1 MSHTQPHRAT
11 YDESGNIIIVDDVP
25 ATRESLVVA
34 KHVPNDPPTIARHS
48 RHGVWKVEEEKKTP
62 RVTQPSTTVTA
73 QETVGVSIKEEKPE
87 KPSALTTVTVHTK
100 NMAWNALTEGKK
112 QLRETLQNAQSD
124 IDALSE
130 SLVATPKRT
139 RGLLKRVWKSA
150 SEPIVIPGSKR
161 TKKPKSKLQLFLID
175 TIRFGG
181 TFALIFG
188 VLFSAINYQSFYQIA
203 KAELALGNDLTQ
215 EKALQDIVSDDGR
228 DGTSGT
234 SGNRGSSQD
243 LRSLLPDV
251 GPMEDRLIIPKL
263 GKNVPI
269 VRPSMDALM
278 KEDWP
283 KFEEDIQEALRDG
296 VVHYPGSAKPGQAGN
311 FFLTGHSSYYPWVS
325 SQYKDVFA
333 RLGELGI
340 GDTYS
345 VFYGGDKHT
354 YRIIEKK
361 EVKPSNVTVL
371 DQPTDKRLATLM
383 TCTPI
388 GTTLRRLIL
397 VAEEIDPRTNLA
409 LTVGEKVADQKQNLK
424 LQSLPI

>member
-1 MSHTQPHRAT
+1 
-11 YDESGNIIIVDDVP
+11 
-25 ATRESLVVA
+25 L
-34 KHVPNDPPTIARHS
+34 
-48 RHGVWKVEEEKKTP
+48 EEEKKAKPDSPTLP
-62 RVTQPSTTVTA
+62 SHTHQPVASVA
-73 QETVGVSIKEEKPE
+73 IKSEKKHE
-87 KPSALTTVTVHTK
+87 PSALTKITIHTK
-100 NMAWNALTEGKK
+100 NIVHSALAESKN
-112 QLRETLQNAQSD
+112 QLRETLQNAESD
-124 IDALSE
+124 IEEIS
-130 SLVATPKRT
+130 ATCAKAPQRT
-139 RGLLKRVWKSA
+139 RGLLKRVWQSA
-150 SEPIVIPGSKR
+150 SKPIIIPGSKR
-161 TKKPKSKLQLFLID
+161 LKKPRSKLQLFLID

-188 VLFSAINYQSFYQIA
+188 VLFTAINYQSFYQIA
-203 KAELALGNDLTQ
+203 KAELALGDDLQ
-215 EKALQDIVSDDGR
+215 NEKALQDMVQSSDR
-228 DGTSGT
+228 NHITSTNGTI
-234 SGNRGSSQD
+234 GSMRNVD
-243 LRSLLPDV
+243 DVRSFLPDV

-269 VRPSMDALM
+269 VRPSMEALM

-283 KFEEDIQEALRDG
+283 KFEDDIQEALRDG

-325 SQYKDVFA
+325 SKYKDVFA

-361 EVKPSNVTVL
+361 EVKPNNVTVL

-383 TCTPI
+383 TCTPV

-397 VAEEIDPRTNLA
+397 IAEEIDPQTNIA
-409 LTVGEKVADQKQNLK
+409 LTVGEKVVDQTPRNLK
-424 LQSLPI
+424 LQVLPM